1 MKKSNIVLIGM
12 PGAGKSTVG
21 VILAKAAGLQF
32 CDTDLIIQQKTGRKL
47 QEIINSDGIEKFLE
61 TESDVLSE
69 LSVENSVIATGGS
82 AVYSEAAMQNLKRTG
97 IAVWL
102 DVPLCEVKRR
112 IDNITTRG
120 IVMHPGESL
129 ESIYA
134 ERLPLYRK
142 YADITVSC
150 SATEETVANILKS
163 IQPEL

>member
-47 QEIINSDGIEKFLE
+47 QDIINNDGIEKFLE
-61 TESDVLSE
+61 AESNVLSL

-97 IAVWL
+97 VAVWL
-102 DVPLCEVKRR
+102 DVPLSEVKRR

-129 ESIYA
+129 DSIYA

-142 YADITVSC
+142 YADITISC
-150 SATEETVANILKS
+150 SSTEETVENILEK
-163 IQPEL
+163 IQSAF

>member
-47 QEIINSDGIEKFLE
+47 QEIINSDGIEKFLN

-150 SATEETVANILKS
+150 SATEETVENILKS

>member
-150 SATEETVANILKS
+150 SATEETVENILKS

>member
-47 QEIINSDGIEKFLE
+47 QDIINNDGIEKFLE
-61 TESDVLSE
+61 TESDVLSL

-129 ESIYA
+129 DSIYA

-150 SATEETVANILKS
+150 SSTEETVENILKS

>member
-47 QEIINSDGIEKFLE
+47 QEIINSDGIEKFLK

-82 AVYSEAAMQNLKRTG
+82 AVYSEAAMENLKRTG

-150 SATEETVANILKS
+150 SATEETVENILKS
-163 IQPEL
+163 IRPEL

>member
-47 QEIINSDGIEKFLE
+47 QEIINSDGIEKFLK
-61 TESDVLSE
+61 TESDVLSK

-82 AVYSEAAMQNLKRTG
+82 AVYSEAAMENLKRTG

-150 SATEETVANILKS
+150 SATEETVENILKS

>member
-47 QEIINSDGIEKFLE
+47 QEIINSDGIEKFLK
-61 TESDVLSE
+61 TESDVLSL

-97 IAVWL
+97 VAVWL

-150 SATEETVANILKS
+150 SATEETVENILEK
-163 IQPEL
+163 IQSAF

>member
-47 QEIINSDGIEKFLE
+47 QEIINSDGIEKFLK
-61 TESDVLSE
+61 TESDVLSL

-82 AVYSEAAMQNLKRTG
+82 AVYSEAAMENLKRTG

-150 SATEETVANILKS
+150 SVTEETVENILKS

>member
-47 QEIINSDGIEKFLE
+47 QEIINSDGIEKFLK

-120 IVMHPGESL
+120 IVMHTGESL

-150 SATEETVANILKS
+150 SATEETVENILKS

>member
-1 MKKSNIVLIGM
+1 M

-69 LSVENSVIATGGS
+69 LSVENNVIATGGS
-82 AVYSEAAMQNLKRTG
+82 AVYSESAMQNLKRTG

-150 SATEETVANILKS
+150 SATEETVENILKS

>member
-1 MKKSNIVLIGM
+1 M

-47 QEIINSDGIEKFLE
+47 QDIINNDGIEKFLE
-61 TESDVLSE
+61 TESNVLSL

-97 IAVWL
+97 VAVWL

-120 IVMHPGESL
+120 IVMHHGESL
-129 ESIYA
+129 DSIYA

-150 SATEETVANILKS
+150 SSTEETVENILEK
-163 IQPEL
+163 IQSAF

>member
-12 PGAGKSTVG
+12 PGAGKSTIG

-32 CDTDLIIQQKTGRKL
+32 SDTDLIIQQKTGRKL
-47 QEIINSDGIEKFLE
+47 QDIINNDGIEKFLE
-61 TESDVLSE
+61 TESNVLSL

-82 AVYSEAAMQNLKRTG
+82 AVYSQAAMENLKRTG
-97 IAVWL
+97 VAVWL

-129 ESIYA
+129 DSIYA

-150 SATEETVANILKS
+150 SSTEETVENILEK
-163 IQPEL
+163 IQSAF

>member
-1 MKKSNIVLIGM
+1 M

-47 QEIINSDGIEKFLE
+47 QEIINSDGIEKFLK

-102 DVPLCEVKRR
+102 DVQLCEVKRR

-150 SATEETVANILKS
+150 SATEETVENILKS

>member
-1 MKKSNIVLIGM
+1 MKKSKIVLRGM

-47 QEIINSDGIEKFLE
+47 QDIINNDGIEKFLE

-129 ESIYA
+129 ESIYV

-150 SATEETVANILKS
+150 SATEETVENILKS